1 MKIRKIF
8 KTYSLVLFT
17 GFAAILMSGCSD
29 KLDAPFEDET
39 FTSDVDYSIGQ
50 DMILPLL
57 GAYQGLYTRGWEE
70 PISIGI
76 RGDDINAAGDQ
87 VPMQE
92 QDEYKYLPSQWNIN
106 SVWQL
111 HYNDIVNTFTAM
123 DEIEKYR
130 PAANNDALADQYIAE
145 CRVIRAFLYLD
156 LGRYFGGCIIIDNLD
171 NIQNTPVSNKMEV
184 MQYIVD
190 ETNAAIPDLPAVHPN
205 KRTDIRGGVTQYTA
219 YAIQALAYQEME
231 NYQGAADAASAIIS
245 SGAFQLSSD
254 FYHLFKRAGKLNDEN
269 ILEFQFSDFNTGE
282 GENFAHLFAPFGTG
296 AWTPVVAGA
305 GAGWGFY
312 EPTLKY
318 IEFMLD
324 RGETVRLETSVVF
337 TPDGITQLRNDYGNI
352 PDWITNTNREGD
364 VFNNTPRL
372 NFGSGKWIQPS
383 TELIPG
389 RTSPGSNKNMIVI
402 RYAEILLV
410 YAEAVTRGAN
420 GSAGLSADDAVN
432 LVRNR
437 AGLDNLSGVSTND
450 VLNEK
455 FAELA
460 TEWGIRFYDMVRTQ
474 NTAELSY
481 GGRTFTMDKA
491 YLPFPADQVAE
502 LPQLGEG
509 VNPTN

>member
-1 MKIRKIF
+1 MKIIKTFKKI
-8 KTYSLVLFT
+8 SLILFT
-17 GFAAILMSGCSD
+17 GLLAIFLFGCAD
-29 KLDAPFEDET
+29 NLDAPFEDET

-70 PISIGI
+70 PVSIGI
-76 RGDDINAAGDQ
+76 RGDDVDAAGDQ

-92 QDEYKYLPSQWNIN
+92 QDDYKYLASHWNIN

-190 ETNAAIPDLPAVHPN
+190 EMNAVIPDLPAVHPN
-205 KRTDIRGGVTQYTA
+205 KRTDIRGGVTRYTA

-254 FYHLFKRAGKLNDEN
+254 FYHLFKKAGKLNDEN

-282 GENFAHLFAPFGTG
+282 GENFSHLFAPFGITS
-296 AWTPVVAGA
+296 WTPVRTGA

-312 EPTLKY
+312 APSLKY

-324 RGETVRLETSVVF
+324 RGETVRLETSVIF

-352 PDWITNTNREGD
+352 PEWINNKNREGD
-364 VFNNTPRL
+364 VFNNSPRL
-372 NFGSGKWIQPS
+372 KYGSGKWIQPS

-402 RYAEILLV
+402 RYAEVLLV
-410 YAEAVTRGAN
+410 YAEALTRGATS
-420 GSAGLSADDAVN
+420 SASLSATDAVN
-432 LVRNR
+432 LVRAR
-437 AGLDNLSGVSTND
+437 AGMSNLSNVSTD
-450 VLNEK
+450 DILNEK

-460 TEWGIRFYDMVRTQ
+460 TEWGIRFYDMVRTK
-474 NTAELSY
+474 NTSALSY
-481 GGRTFTMDKA
+481 EGRTFTMDKA
-491 YLPFPADQVAE
+491 YIPFPADQVAE

-509 VNPTN
+509 IQ